1 MYKQII
7 FTFNKL
13 PKKIQISTY
22 VYLSSI
28 IITNFIFT
36 YNNSKRHLLLF
47 RDSKLKNKDFKVY
60 DNKTRYINL
69 IILNEYDAVI
79 YGASEKFYMNLF
91 ESIIFPL
98 ALAKNLIP
106 SIVLSLN
113 KE

>member
-13 PKKIQISTY
+13 PKKIQISSY

-36 YNNSKRHLLLF
+36 YNNSKKNLLLF

-60 DNKTRYINL
+60 DNKTRYKDL
-69 IILNEYDAVI
+69 IILNEWDAVS
-79 YGASEKFYMNLF
+79 YGASENFYMNLF

-98 ALAKNLIP
+98 TLAKNLIP